1 MLRSQNTFDACLY
14 ETSDHFDINRQ
25 DLKCSSIQLVNMSFA
40 FIITSIVRILLT
52 LKVIL
57 NFVEYKE
64 DKTLLMLVCIKNLIN
79 LMSKDMI

>member
-1 MLRSQNTFDACLY
+1 MKLD
-14 ETSDHFDINRQ
+14 
-25 DLKCSSIQLVNMSFA
+25 SIRKMTFA

-64 DKTLLMLVCIKNLIN
+64 AKTLLMLVCIKNLIN